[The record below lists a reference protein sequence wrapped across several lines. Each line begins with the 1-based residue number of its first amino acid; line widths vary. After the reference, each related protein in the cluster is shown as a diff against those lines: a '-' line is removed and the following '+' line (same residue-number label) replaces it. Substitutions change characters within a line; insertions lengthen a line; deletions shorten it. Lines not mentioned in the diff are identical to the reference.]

1 MENNNDQSVKYERLK
16 LSSSIISIFTVLGV
30 PFILIITGFSIDIR
44 SFIKLQTESDIL
56 GPSIFIII
64 IVLLMS
70 IITLPNSYY
79 SGFFLEKKFGLN
91 RMNFWRWLLDWTKSL
106 TLEIILSV
114 ITISVIYG
122 LIRSFP
128 ENWWFIASVI
138 LAIFSMI
145 LLIITP
151 VILLPMFYK
160 FEPLP
165 EGDLKNRLMN
175 LADNL
180 NTSINGIFIWK
191 IGEKTSKSNA
201 AVTGLGG
208 TRRIIIADTLIE
220 TMTPEEIEVVMAHEL
235 GHHVKK
241 DIWKGILVQIIL
253 IFLSLYGISI
263 LLESF
268 YERFGL
274 SEVSDY
280 AGIPLLILFTALV
293 SLVSMPVAMWFSRR
307 SEKNADIFAL
317 EITGMKVEFCSAMQK
332 LAEQNLSRKNPNKL
346 VKWIFYSHPPIEDR
360 IELAKKYF

>member
-64 IVLLMS
+64 IIMLMS
-70 IITLPNSYY
+70 VITLPNSYY

-91 RMNFWRWLLDWTKSL
+91 RMNFWQWLLDWTKSL

-114 ITISVIYG
+114 VTISVIYV
-122 LIRSFP
+122 LIRSSP

-151 VILLPMFYK
+151 VILLPLFYK

-201 AVTGLGG
+201 AVTGLGR

-241 DIWKGILVQIIL
+241 DIWKGFLVQIIL

-280 AGIPLLILFTALV
+280 AGIPLLIMFTTLV
-293 SLVSMPVAMWFSRR
+293 SLVSMPIAMWFSRR